1 MLLKFKTEIFLLLL
15 AITLYVVSAFFY
27 SYEAT
32 QQGEM
37 PVINYPSPSASH
49 SNVPSPE
56 RNLQVAY
63 FPLTFIPALLSFFV
77 EYFLVLS
84 KQKADANPDN
94 IAEE

>member
-1 MLLKFKTEIFLLLL
+1 
-15 AITLYVVSAFFY
+15 
-27 SYEAT
+27 
-32 QQGEM
+32 M
-37 PVINYPSPSASH
+37 PVINYPSPVLLIAMFL
-49 SNVPSPE
+49 SPE